1 MINPQVLT
9 TLITLLTKNS
19 PIKSVLEVHNE
30 NALIG
35 YCVRT
40 YFPDARLDCVTPY
53 SIDYARLYNTI
64 YDGDILGRAFKS
76 KYDVIFHHSWEYD
89 KQIGATVLKTLRSKA
104 RRLVIILSLLEWY
117 GRGVLLWTPEEF
129 KLQGANI
136 YLCHSETRDRS
147 FLAVFCK

>member
-9 TLITLLTKNS
+9 TLIALLTKN
-19 PIKSVLEVHNE
+19 PPKSVLEVHNE

-35 YCVRT
+35 YCIRT
-40 YFPDARLDCVTPY
+40 YFPNIHLDCVTPY

-64 YDGDILGRAFKS
+64 YDGDILRQVFKS

-89 KQIGATVLKTLRSKA
+89 KQTGATVLEMIRAKA

-117 GRGVLLWTPEEF
+117 GRGVLLWTPEDF
-129 KLQGANI
+129 KLRGANI
-136 YLCHSETRDRS
+136 YLCHSETKDRS

>member
-9 TLITLLTKNS
+9 TLITLLTKN
-19 PIKSVLEVHNE
+19 PPKSVLEVHNE

-35 YCVRT
+35 YCIRT
-40 YFPDARLDCVTPY
+40 YFPNAHLDCVTPY
-53 SIDYARLYNTI
+53 SIDYVRLYNTI
-64 YDGDILGRAFKS
+64 YDGDILGQALKS

-89 KQIGATVLKTLRSKA
+89 KKTGATVLETIRAKA

-117 GRGVLLWTPEEF
+117 GRGVLLWTPEDF
-129 KLQGANI
+129 KLRGANI